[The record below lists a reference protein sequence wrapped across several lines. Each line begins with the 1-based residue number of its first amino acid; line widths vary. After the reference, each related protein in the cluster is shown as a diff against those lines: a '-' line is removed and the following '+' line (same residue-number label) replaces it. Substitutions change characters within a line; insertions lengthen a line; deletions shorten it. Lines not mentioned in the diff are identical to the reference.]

1 MEVKKHQMLR
11 LQKGLW
17 KLIKNNSPL
26 IMVVNKLIMS
36 FKTVHI
42 RTPYRS
48 LVQVQE
54 PSIPHEQSRQISMSS
69 IFWLQALSTLQEI
82 IRDRLQN
89 HRDKS
94 KKST

>member
-17 KLIKNNSPL
+17 RLIKNNSHL
-26 IMVVNKLIMS
+26 IMVVNKHITS

-48 LVQVQE
+48 QAQE
-54 PSIPHEQSRQISMSS
+54 PSTHHEQSRQISMSS
-69 IFWLQALSTLQEI
+69 IFWLRALSTLQEI
-82 IRDRLQN
+82 IRDRQQN